1 MITRSGFLALALVA
15 GTAGRARADRDDS
28 IADPALNANTQEL
41 RVLLGPGTVSQGA
54 NDGFSFNGRAYRG
67 DAVQLADG
75 MVVNT
80 LPLEAYLYSVV
91 PREMTAT
98 WPAAALQ
105 AQAICARTYVLQ
117 RSNPQRAYDVV
128 PSELD
133 QVYAGIASETPAGRA
148 AVDATNAM
156 VLRYGDR
163 FAHIAYSSCC
173 GGHTESS
180 TGAWGGAPI
189 PYLNGVVCTTCTDAP
204 YYRWNRA
211 LDLAAVTQAF
221 AAELQPVAPLQAL
234 EQGSPDP
241 SGRTRNFVLH
251 GARGDVSIK
260 GGTFRLRIG
269 PRVLP
274 SLLITKFEPSTE
286 APERI
291 AIEGGGLGHG
301 VGLCQWGA
309 RGRALEGASFSDI
322 LRFYFPGTEIEH
334 D

>member
-1 MITRSGFLALALVA
+1 VISRGAFLAIALVA
-15 GTAGRARADRDDS
+15 GASATPRAAGAQDQN
-28 IADPALNANTQEL
+28 DPAMSARTAQL
-41 RVLLGPGTVSQGA
+41 RVLLGHGTVGKSAG
-54 NDGFSFNGRAYRG
+54 DSFTFNGRRYRG
-67 DAVQLADG
+67 IAAQLPDG
-75 MVVNT
+75 SVINT
-80 LPLEAYLYSVV
+80 VSLEEYLYSVV
-91 PREMTAT
+91 PREMTPS
-98 WPAAALQ
+98 WPAAALA

-117 RSNPQRAYDVV
+117 RSNPQHAYDVV

-133 QVYAGIASETPAGRA
+133 QVYEGVVSETPAGRA
-148 AVDATNAM
+148 AVDATNAT
-156 VLRYGDR
+156 VLRYGDG
-163 FAHIAYSSCC
+163 FARVAYSSCC

-180 TGAWGGAPI
+180 IDAWGGAPI
-189 PYLNGVVCTTCTDAP
+189 PYLSGVICMTCTDAP
-204 YYRWNRA
+204 YYRWNRQ
-211 LDLAAVTQAF
+211 LDLSGVAQAF
-221 AAELQPVAPLQAL
+221 AADLQPVAPLQAVRS
-234 EQGSPDP
+234 GIPDA
-241 SGRTRNFVLH
+241 SGRTRDFVLH
-251 GARGDVSIK
+251 GTHGDVLIR
-260 GGTFRLRIG
+260 GGTFRLRVG

>member
-1 MITRSGFLALALVA
+1 MITRASFLALALAA
-15 GTAGRARADRDDS
+15 GTTVRARAVRDDGL
-28 IADPALNANTQEL
+28 ADPASNASTQEL
-41 RVLLGPGTVSQGA
+41 RVLLGRGILSQHSGE
-54 NDGFSFNGRAYRG
+54 GFTFNGRAYRG
-67 DAVQLADG
+67 DAVQLAGG

-91 PREMTAT
+91 AREMTPS
-98 WPAAALQ
+98 WPEAALQ
-105 AQAICARTYVLQ
+105 TQAVCARTYVLQ
-117 RSNPQRAYDVV
+117 RSNPLRAYDVV

-133 QVYAGIASETPAGRA
+133 QVYEGVASETPSARA
-148 AVDATNAM
+148 AVDATSAM
-156 VLRYGDR
+156 VLRYGEG

-180 TGAWGGAPI
+180 VDAWGGAAI
-189 PYLNGVVCTTCTDAP
+189 PYLNGVLCTTCTDAP
-204 YYRWNRA
+204 YYRWNRD
-211 LDLAAVTQAF
+211 LDLGAVAQAF
-221 AAELQPVAPLQAL
+221 TSELQPVAPLQAL
-234 EQGSPDP
+234 RQGGPDS

-251 GARGDVSIK
+251 GAHGDVSIK
-260 GGTFRLRIG
+260 GTTFRLRIG